1 MYRCRKPNV
10 RRSCHDN
17 SLTYKRCGIPDEEDP
32 RGIDPGD
39 EHRKDRQGYTQSFGK
54 RPGELPRGL
63 HPLNQLSTV
72 TAPEARLLVI
82 QPWDRSII
90 SEIERSILKSSLGLN
105 PSNDGSVVRIPI
117 PEPTEERRRE
127 LVKVVKRHAE
137 ESRVAVRNI
146 RRDTIEKIRAMER
159 NKDLSQDESRRNQD
173 QTQKL
178 TDSYISKVDTAA
190 AEKEAEVLEV

>member
-1 MYRCRKPNV
+1 MTTASLINDAESRMKKTLEALTREMNTVRTGRATPSLLENV
-10 RRSCHDN
+10 LVNYHGVS
-17 SLTYKRCGIPDEEDP
+17 T
-32 RGIDPGD
+32 
-39 EHRKDRQGYTQSFGK
+39 
-54 RPGELPRGL
+54 
-63 HPLNQLSTV
+63 PLNQLSTV

-127 LVKVVKRHAE
+127 LVKVVKRLAE

-159 NKDLSQDESRRNQD
+159 NKELSQDESRRNQD

-178 TDSYISKVDTAA
+178 TDSYVSKVDIAA